1 MNETELRNALLKS
14 VIDQDRAPVVICSLD
29 SVIRY
34 MNPAAIA
41 YYRRDLTGRNLAAC
55 HSPKSNEKIRKV
67 LAWFAE
73 STTHNSIYTSYDDK
87 ENKDIYMVALRDEEE
102 NLIGYYE
109 KHEYRSRETVAFYT
123 F

>member
-1 MNETELRNALLKS
+1 MNKTDLRNALLKS

-29 SVIRY
+29 SVIQY

-41 YYRRDLTGRNLAAC
+41 YYRRDLTGSDLAAC
-55 HSPKSNEKIRKV
+55 HSPKSNEKIRQV
-67 LAWFAE
+67 LDWFAK
-73 STTHNSIYTSYDDK
+73 SKTHNSIYTYHDDK
-87 ENKDIYMVALRDEEE
+87 ENKDIYMIALRDEEE

-109 KHEYRSRETVAFYT
+109 KHEYRSRETAAFYA